1 MLPRT
6 RLGGAAATLARRLA
20 GRDGRPSA
28 TADLARPGCWA
39 PPHFSSSAA
48 DPDPDP
54 TTSNVDTSAADDVR
68 GGGRRLAFVD
78 RVHCT
83 AVGGQGGAG
92 CAAFWRS
99 KASGKYGPPDGGNG
113 GRGGDVVIEAVAG

>member
-1 MLPRT
+1 MLSNR
-6 RLGGAAATLARRLA
+6 RLGLAAAALARRLA
-20 GRDGRPSA
+20 RRPDPSA
-28 TADLARPGCWA
+28 ADLARPAWA
-39 PPHFSSSAA
+39 FSSAA
-48 DPDPDP
+48 DSIPSDAS
-54 TTSNVDTSAADDVR
+54 TADDASTHR
-68 GGGRRLAFVD
+68 ATRLAFVD

-83 AVGGQGGAG
+83 AVGGPGGAG